1 MNKYNLKWEF
11 LVDNSKYTYK
21 PKCLFTIYRETINKK
36 GMPYSNIYIKLFNK
50 EERIY
55 SLCYFRRKEFI
66 SYNASRSFHK
76 TVEIALFEISQLI
89 IGEVKEVASID
100 YKEALKKY
108 YKWLKHERDKVDR
121 Q

>member
-11 LVDNSKYTYK
+11 LIDNSKLYT

-36 GMPYSNIYIKLFNK
+36 GMPYSNIYIKLFGK
-50 EERIY
+50 EERVY
-55 SLCYFRRKEFI
+55 SLYYFKRKEI
-66 SYNASRSFHK
+66 KKYDASRSFHK
-76 TVEIALFEISQLI
+76 TVEIALFETTQLI
-89 IGEVKEVASID
+89 IDEVEEVVSID

-108 YKWLKHERDKVDR
+108 YKWLKYERDKVDR